1 MIWNKRVFILIFTFI
16 VTFIAFLYVLLKN
29 PTPIYEG
36 NLSIQIGEIQSET
49 FGNRIIEAPQNLSYI
64 LSMEFQVNTTIAKG
78 TTSILEIKSTSEDKS
93 KISKILE
100 DAKKFIINKH
110 ENDTSF
116 YKNKIMTKQIGEI
129 KISNEAINKPKKSL
143 ILVVAFVT
151 GFILSIFLVFFMQFI
166 NSFKEEKN

>member
-1 MIWNKRVFILIFTFI
+1 M
-16 VTFIAFLYVLLKN
+16 
-29 PTPIYEG
+29 YEG

-49 FGNRIIEAPQNLSYI
+49 FGNRIIEEPQNLSYI